1 MTEAFVH
8 EFRAAFLAI
17 FRPNKKTYTI
27 IQWTNEGRYWRRA
40 LLNLDVMPNISIRTQ
55 QIPVAHCDINTLRHN
70 TSRALHVRCITTG
83 EYLRYGD
90 SDVSIIKKLPSSP
103 SSFSQS
109 IHLSEFTCTARSD
122 EPPGTPPL
130 WTLRVPVTVFTAHV
144 HTSIQPLPKR
154 IAWII
159 AEDASKKGE
168 TCSITLEAISPITAS
183 VTTCFHVFETNAI
196 NTWLTTKNSCP
207 MCKQKT
213 VATVAFQEPQPD
225 AEVEAPQVEAPQAE
239 APLADAEVQFDT
251 LEAEVEQI
259 IEGYL
264 DAARRVS
271 SEIAYPVIL
280 DYGQSA

>member
-1 MTEAFVH
+1 
-8 EFRAAFLAI
+8 
-17 FRPNKKTYTI
+17 
-27 IQWTNEGRYWRRA
+27 
-40 LLNLDVMPNISIRTQ
+40 
-55 QIPVAHCDINTLRHN
+55 
-70 TSRALHVRCITTG
+70 
-83 EYLRYGD
+83 
-90 SDVSIIKKLPSSP
+90 
-103 SSFSQS
+103 
-109 IHLSEFTCTARSD
+109 
-122 EPPGTPPL
+122 
-130 WTLRVPVTVFTAHV
+130 
-144 HTSIQPLPKR
+144 
-154 IAWII
+154 
-159 AEDASKKGE
+159 
-168 TCSITLEAISPITAS
+168 
-183 VTTCFHVFETNAI
+183 VFETNAI